1 MCFHIIFEN
10 MSQTR
15 KHRLNDLLL
24 TSLPHCQ
31 FQYISSHL
39 PKSLKQIMQW
49 DASSLLL
56 SDDKTSAYFM
66 AWGRHLAKIC

>member
-24 TSLPHCQ
+24 TRLPHCQ

-39 PKSLKQIMQW
+39 PTEVFETNNAVRCQFNVAQ
-49 DASSLLL
+49 
-56 SDDKTSAYFM
+56 
-66 AWGRHLAKIC
+66 